1 MPKLQVLSNRNQV
14 DHYPTGDGGTLTIVP
29 GSNSVDKAEVKAA
42 IATTDGNDTGFR
54 ARVASGDYE
63 VRVPQISVKKRG

>member
-29 GSNSVDKAEVKAA
+29 GSNSVDEAKVKAA

-54 ARVASGDYE
+54 ARIAAGDYE
-63 VRVPQISVKKRG
+63 VRVSQMVVKKRV